1 MPGGQSATAAAFRLP
16 LAWPARYHPFME
28 ILSLKAALTE
38 DDVNGLLARHLDGE
52 VPVRDLR
59 VRLTPEGVHVMGT
72 YPVAF
77 FKVKFDTL
85 WALSVREGELAAHL
99 AGLQV
104 AGAPAGVVRGTL
116 MEMLAANI
124 EREPGFRVDGETIL
138 VDVDGLLSRVG
149 LSSHTNLRAVC
160 CEAGRIIVEGGAATP
175 V

>member
-1 MPGGQSATAAAFRLP
+1 
-16 LAWPARYHPFME
+16 ME

-38 DDVNGLLARHLDGE
+38 EDVNGLLARHLGGD

-59 VRLTPEGVHVMGT
+59 VHMAPEGVHVTGT

-85 WALSVREGELAAHL
+85 WALSVRGRELAAHL

-116 MEMLAANI
+116 MEMLAANLQH
-124 EREPGFRVDGETIL
+124 EPGFRVEGDTIL
-138 VDVDGLLSRVG
+138 LDVDALLSRVG
-149 LSSHTNLRAVC
+149 LDSRTNLTAVR
-160 CEAGRIIVEGGAATP
+160 CEPGRIVLEGGTS